1 MSNQELTNEII
12 KEEKEISMKIY
23 FFKKWFV
30 NCSVISFGK
39 NEKKEK
45 IKIQVIS
52 INMVS
57 SSIYW
62 NSKIYMN

>member
-23 FFKKWFV
+23 FYKNWFV